1 MLSPTLPMS
10 RCSGS
15 PVSLLG
21 PKLIALYIGPETGW
35 QQALADATAHEYHH
49 AAWVRYAHT

>member
-1 MLSPTLPMS
+1 MFGV
-10 RCSGS
+10 SG
-15 PVSLLG
+15 LTAG
-21 PKLIALYIGPETGW
+21 AELIALYIGPETGW